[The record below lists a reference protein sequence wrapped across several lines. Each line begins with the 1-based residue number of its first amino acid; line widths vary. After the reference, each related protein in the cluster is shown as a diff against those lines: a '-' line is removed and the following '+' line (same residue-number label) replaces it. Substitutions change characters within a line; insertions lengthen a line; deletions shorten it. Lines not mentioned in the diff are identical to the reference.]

1 MLFSYFAGSL
11 AIFRRATWRQV
22 IGRGESVS
30 STSAAQNCTS
40 HVSKA
45 SFTKKYGHG
54 IWELGSGICGS
65 GGMGRG
71 GVSGSAGWHIYLI
84 IIFLVPFVFL
94 LSYISGRDYPGTIGL
109 RCKKGFLGSI
119 LVPGY
124 EGRSLEGLSLEI
136 LSCMDE
142 GLEWRSCFTMLRWLV
157 KVGFD
162 WNCWP
167 SCYCHGRGKNDQRG
181 QDGGEGR
188 CG

>member
-84 IIFLVPFVFL
+84 IIFLVPFVF
-94 LSYISGRDYPGTIGL
+94 SFVVHIWS
-109 RCKKGFLGSI
+109 
-119 LVPGY
+119 
-124 EGRSLEGLSLEI
+124 GLSWDYRAALQ
-136 LSCMDE
+136 E
-142 GLEWRSCFTMLRWLV
+142 GFFWGASSFLDMR
-157 KVGFD
+157 
-162 WNCWP
+162 
-167 SCYCHGRGKNDQRG
+167 
-181 QDGGEGR
+181 EGPWKD
-188 CG
+188 